1 MEDFLYICF
10 DYTNL
15 IVLNGNFFPS
25 TNVLTCLLALGGPS
39 VVDYEFME
47 ACDLSIV
54 YAFKIGPLSPHS
66 DHKPLYLDLTLSH
79 SINKCSKMKE
89 ERRYII
95 QPCYNKAR
103 IHAKEVENHN
113 SKFSLSNDVKKIV
126 RF

>member
-54 YAFKIGPLSPHS
+54 YAFKIGPLSPHW
-66 DHKPLYLDLTLSH
+66 DHKPLYLGWPYTLSQ
-79 SINKCSKMKE
+79 SINKCNKVKND
-89 ERRYII
+89 RYTNTTFEPCHDII
-95 QPCYNKAR
+95 G
-103 IHAKEVENHN
+103 IDDGLV
-113 SKFSLSNDVKKIV
+113 SS
-126 RF
+126 